1 MMIDIWRGKGIVK
14 YTHDHRHTCME
25 TGEIKV
31 HVKYTHDD
39 RHTCMETG
47 EIKVHVKYT
56 DIWRS
61 KSAR

>member
-1 MMIDIWRGKGIVK
+1 
-14 YTHDHRHTCME
+14 ME

>member
-1 MMIDIWRGKGIVK
+1 MLNTQTYGEVKVHVK

-39 RHTCMETG
+39 RHME
-47 EIKVHVKYT
+47 
-56 DIWRS
+56 R
-61 KSAR
+61 